1 MDELLS
7 RDEILG
13 GLPAGR
19 ARTVLFLI
27 ESKTAHGMANAQ
39 QAMDVHVTEEGE
51 RRRDSAYLEAFALG
65 REPPLRPKIQDLERF
80 VPLWAYLVPDSI
92 RLRAALAHALG
103 AKYRLPYR
111 SVPHIRRALGLDT
124 EAVQSAYHAMYD
136 EPLAAIYTQRVS
148 RGERLRWAQSAL
160 AGRLESLPPFW
171 TAFALTLTET
181 VGAGILALPIALAR
195 VGPAAGIALLLV
207 LGLVNVLTIAA
218 MAESVTRTG
227 SVRYGNAFFGRVVGE
242 YLGGLGAFVATAA
255 NTTLNATTLLAFFV
269 GFARV
274 MGDVTR
280 LPVELWAGVLFLI
293 CLYFVTRGSLNS
305 TITSALVVGGINLVL
320 ILTLSFL
327 ALARLQ
333 PENLV
338 SAAGPLAGGRS
349 FDPEIL
355 GLIFGTILVAYCGHN
370 SVGNCGRIV
379 LRRDPGGRSL
389 LRGTVA
395 AQLVAIALYCLWL
408 VAVQGAVAP
417 DKLASYRG
425 TSLEPLAAVVGPAA
439 HGLGTVYAILAI
451 AMVSLHTALALFNT
465 VDERLPV
472 PGSALRTSHPS
483 LFVRGRL
490 WWCLL
495 PVLLIFAIAESL
507 LFSQRESFA
516 GLMAF
521 AGVLGASIF
530 SGIFP
535 VLLLV
540 ASRRKGDLLPAVVYR
555 LMGHPLLLGAT
566 YLLFLAG
573 IWLHGLVIWQNP
585 GQRLAAVICGLLV
598 AIMTLLT
605 VRRGAFLRRLVV
617 QFRQNEGDEQATF
630 DIVAGG
636 QAAEASVVAVGGQD
650 AVVYRAA
657 SSQVPAAAA
666 LRRLTFQLTG
676 TRAHEIKVWAHQVT
690 REGASTPLPVHLT
703 VSAADGEE
711 CTSRELAL
719 GPLLVPWKGED
730 GCVQLDLRFI
740 HRAVT
745 PEEGRGGH
753 DEFRN
758 P

>member
-1 MDELLS
+1 MDELLTKE
-7 RDEILG
+7 EILG

-19 ARTVLFLI
+19 ARTVLFFI
-27 ESKTAHGMANAQ
+27 ESKTAHLMARAQ
-39 QAMDVHVTEEGE
+39 QAMDIHLTEDGE
-51 RRRDSAYLEAFALG
+51 RRRDLVFVEAFALG
-65 REPPLRPKIQDLERF
+65 REPPLHPKIQDLEAF
-80 VPLWAYLVPDSI
+80 APQWAYLLPDSV
-92 RLRAALAHALG
+92 RLRAAIAHALG
-103 AKYRLPYR
+103 EKYRVRYR
-111 SVPHIRRALGLDT
+111 SVPQIRRALGLDT
-124 EAVQSAYHAMYD
+124 EAMQSAYHSLYGQ
-136 EPLAAIYTQRVS
+136 PLEAIYTQQDTPI
-148 RGERLRWAQSAL
+148 ERLRWTQSAV

-195 VGPAAGIALLLV
+195 VGPAAGIVLLVV

-242 YLGGLGAFVATAA
+242 YLGGLGAFIATAA
-255 NTTLNATTLLAFFV
+255 NVTLNATALLAFFV

-293 CLYFVTRGSLNS
+293 CLYFVTRGSLHS
-305 TITSALVVGGINLVL
+305 TITSALAIGGVNLVL
-320 ILTLSFL
+320 VLLLSFL

-333 PENLV
+333 PENLL
-338 SAAGPLAGGRS
+338 SAAGPLIRGQS
-349 FDPEIL
+349 FDPQIL
-355 GLIFGTILVAYCGHN
+355 GLIFGVILVAYCGHN

-389 LRGTVA
+389 LLGTVV
-395 AQLVAIALYCLWL
+395 AQLIAIALYCLWV

-417 DKLASYRG
+417 DKLADYQG

-451 AMVSLHTALALFNT
+451 AMASLHVALALFNT

-472 PGSALRTSHPS
+472 SGSASRAPLPS
-483 LFVRGRL
+483 LFARGRFL
-490 WWCLL
+490 WCLL

-507 LFSQRESFA
+507 LFSHNESFA
-516 GLMAF
+516 GLIAF

-530 SGIFP
+530 TGIFP
-535 VLLLV
+535 VLLLA
-540 ASRRKGDLLPAVVYR
+540 ASRRKGDLLPAVANR
-555 LMGHPLLLGAT
+555 QLGHPLLLGAV

-585 GQRLAAVICGLLV
+585 GQRLAAVICGLAV

-605 VRRGAFLRRLVV
+605 MRRGAFQRRLVV
-617 QFRQNEGDEQATF
+617 QFRQKEGDEQARF

-636 QAAEASVVAVGGQD
+636 EAAKADVVATGSQGD
-650 AVVYRAA
+650 VVYRTA
-657 SSQVPAAAA
+657 SGQVPNAAA

-676 TRAHEIKVWAHQVT
+676 TPAHEMKVWAHQVT
-690 REGASTPLPVHLT
+690 REGTSTPLPAQLT
-703 VSAADGEE
+703 LSATDGERRISKDLSE
-711 CTSRELAL
+711 
-719 GPLLVPWKGED
+719 GPALVPWTGED
-730 GCVQLDLRFI
+730 GCVEIRF
-740 HRAVT
+740 RS
-745 PEEGRGGH
+745 
-753 DEFRN
+753 
-758 P
+758 